1 MPLFDEKVKT
11 QLVQLLSKLTNPITL
26 HFFSQEIEC
35 PTCQTT
41 HQFVE
46 EIASLSDKISLHTY
60 DLVKDSDIAKAFNID
75 KIPAIVVSDSKNTL
89 KGVRFFGIPAG
100 YEINSFIGACLEVSG
115 AKEPLPQPIIDR
127 IKKIAKPIHIQV
139 FVTIT

>member
-60 DLVKDSDIAKAFNID
+60 DLVKDSDIAKA
-75 KIPAIVVSDSKNTL
+75 
-89 KGVRFFGIPAG
+89 
-100 YEINSFIGACLEVSG
+100 
-115 AKEPLPQPIIDR
+115 
-127 IKKIAKPIHIQV
+127 
-139 FVTIT
+139 

>member
-46 EIASLSDKISLHTY
+46 EIASLSDKISLAAY
-60 DLVKDSDIAKAFNID
+60 DFARDEEAKKEFNVD
-75 KIPAIVVSDSKNTL
+75 AIPAIIISDKDKSV

-100 YEINSFIGACLEVSG
+100 YEINSFIGTCLEVSG
-115 AKEPLPQPIIDR
+115 AKEPLPQAIIDR

-139 FVTIT
+139 FVTLT

>member
-1 MPLFDEKVKT
+1 MKQFSLKLYSKANKFVSQGGFTMPLFDEKVKT
-11 QLVQLLSKLTNPITL
+11 QLAQLLSKLTNPITL

-46 EIASLSDKISLHTY
+46 EFPSLSDKISLHTY
-60 DLVKDSDIAKAFNID
+60 DRVKDSDIVKAFNID

-89 KGVRFFGIPAG
+89 K
-100 YEINSFIGACLEVSG
+100 
-115 AKEPLPQPIIDR
+115 
-127 IKKIAKPIHIQV
+127 
-139 FVTIT
+139 